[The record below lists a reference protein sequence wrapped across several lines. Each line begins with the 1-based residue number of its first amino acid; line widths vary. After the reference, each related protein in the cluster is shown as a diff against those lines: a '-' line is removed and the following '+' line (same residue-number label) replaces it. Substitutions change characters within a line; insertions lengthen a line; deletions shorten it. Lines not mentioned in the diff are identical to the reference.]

1 MTLRGPWSIRRR
13 MLAIALG
20 VALLAWL
27 VGGLVTTL
35 AARQGDERRRDAHL
49 VQLAEAVITFTEHE
63 LAEIA
68 LDLRDGVFDAGV
80 HVEPRGAFD
89 PRYRYQVWRA
99 DGDLLLRSAEAP
111 ADRPLAGHRRPGFC
125 ESLVDGRPSRCFV
138 QRSQSGAVEIQVAEV
153 ADPGESALSWF
164 GAGAMLTMLLSMG
177 GVALLAGGAVVS
189 ALRPVEAAE
198 AQLRS
203 RRPYDLSPV
212 PLDDAPSELQPIL
225 AALNQRLASAADRL
239 AYERGFTALAAHELR
254 TPLAALRLQ
263 AQVALRETDA
273 SRREHRLAAVMESV
287 DRCNHLLEQLLTL
300 ARLEQQDTTP
310 APEAVDLANLIEP
323 VLDDLAA
330 DAARAGV
337 VLQADVDDDTR
348 LWAQPFAL
356 QTLVR
361 NLLANAVA
369 HAPSGS
375 TVRLSSQRDGD
386 STVLAVEDA
395 GPGIAPADRG
405 RVFERFVRL
414 DRPGRPPGV
423 GLGLSIVRS
432 VADAHGATVVLDDS
446 PLGGLA
452 VRVRFPPG
460 AGPGDSPGRAP

>member
-1 MTLRGPWSIRRR
+1 MMLRGPWSIRRR
-13 MLAIALG
+13 LLAIALG

-27 VGGLVTTL
+27 VGGVVTTL
-35 AARQGDERRRDAHL
+35 AARQADERRRDAHL

-63 LAEIA
+63 LSEIA
-68 LDLRDGVFDAGV
+68 LDLRDGVLDAGV

-89 PRYRYQVWRA
+89 PRYRYQVWRV
-99 DGDLLLRSAEAP
+99 DGELLLRSAAAP
-111 ADRPLAGHRRPGFC
+111 ADRPLAGHHRPGLC

-138 QRSQSGAVEIQVAEV
+138 QRSNSGAVEIQVAEV
-153 ADPGESALSWF
+153 FDPGGGALSWI
-164 GAGAMLTMLLSMG
+164 GAGALLTMLLSMG

-225 AALNQRLASAADRL
+225 AAFNQRLASAADRL
-239 AYERGFTALAAHELR
+239 SYERGFTALAAHELR

-263 AQVALRETDA
+263 AQVALRETDE
-273 SRREHRLAAVMESV
+273 SRREHRLAALMDSV

-300 ARLEQQDTTP
+300 ARLEQQDTAP
-310 APEAVDLANLIEP
+310 APEVLDLVDVIEP

-337 VLQADVDDDTR
+337 TLQADVDDTR

-375 TVRLSSQRDGD
+375 TVRLSSQRDGE
-386 STVLAVEDA
+386 STVLTVEDA

-432 VADAHGATVVLDDS
+432 VADAHGATVELGES
-446 PLGGLA
+446 SLGGLA
-452 VRVRFPPG
+452 VRVRFPP
-460 AGPGDSPGRAP
+460 APGPGGSPGRAP